1 MDENV
6 NEPTESPESEPTENT
21 EPEPVVESGE
31 PAESQPEA
39 AALPSQDSR
48 NMAMLCHLLGLL
60 TCFVGPLILWLI
72 KKDEDEFVNR
82 QGKEAL
88 NFQITV
94 LLASIVSGLLTM
106 VCIGFV
112 LAIVVGVADLV
123 FSIMACVKSSKGEDY
138 RYPVALRLIK

>member
-6 NEPTESPESEPTENT
+6 NEPAESPE
-21 EPEPVVESGE
+21 PEPAVESGE
-31 PAESQPEA
+31 SAESQPE

-60 TCFVGPLILWLI
+60 TNFVGPLILWLI
-72 KKDEDEFVNR
+72 KKDDDEFVDR

-88 NFQITV
+88 NFQITI
-94 LLASIVSGLLTM
+94 LLASIVSGLLTA
-106 VCIGFV
+106 VCIGVF
-112 LAIVVGVADLV
+112 LAIAVGVADLV

-138 RYPVALRLIK
+138 RYPCSLRLVK

>member
-6 NEPTESPESEPTENT
+6 NEPTENT

-31 PAESQPEA
+31 TAEPQPE

-60 TCFVGPLILWLI
+60 TNFVGPLILWLI
-72 KKDEDEFVNR
+72 KKDDDAFVDR

-88 NFQITV
+88 NFQITI
-94 LLASIVSGLLTM
+94 LLASIVSFILTL
-106 VCIGFV
+106 VCIGGFLLIAV
-112 LAIVVGVADLV
+112 IIVDLV

-138 RYPVALRLIK
+138 RYPVALRLVK

>member
-6 NEPTESPESEPTENT
+6 SEPTENT

-31 PAESQPEA
+31 TAEPQPE

-72 KKDEDEFVNR
+72 KKDDDEFVNR

-94 LLASIVSGLLTM
+94 LLASIVSGLLAAL
-106 VCIGFV
+106 CIGVF
-112 LAIVVGVADLV
+112 LAIAVGVADLV
-123 FSIMACVKSSKGEDY
+123 LSIVACVKSSKGEDY
-138 RYPVALRLIK
+138 RYPVALRLVK

>member
-6 NEPTESPESEPTENT
+6 SDPTENT

-31 PAESQPEA
+31 TAEPQPEA
-39 AALPSQDSR
+39 TALPSQDAR

-72 KKDEDEFVNR
+72 KKDDDEFINR

-94 LLASIVSGLLTM
+94 LLASVVCVPLM
-106 VCIGFV
+106 AVCIGG
-112 LAIVVGVADLV
+112 IVAPAVAVADLV

-138 RYPVALRLIK
+138 RYPVALRLVK

>member
-6 NEPTESPESEPTENT
+6 SDPTENT

-31 PAESQPEA
+31 PAEPQPEA
-39 AALPSQDSR
+39 AALPSQDAR

-60 TCFVGPLILWLI
+60 TNFVGPLILWLI
-72 KKDEDEFVNR
+72 KKDDDAFIDR

-94 LLASIVSGLLTM
+94 LLASVVGGLLTA
-106 VCIGFV
+106 VCIGFIL
-112 LAIVVGVADLV
+112 LAAVGVADLV
-123 FSIMACVKSSKGEDY
+123 LSIVACVKSSKGEDY
-138 RYPVALRLIK
+138 RYPVALRLVK

>member
-1 MDENV
+1 MDETV
-6 NEPTESPESEPTENT
+6 NEPTENT
-21 EPEPVVESGE
+21 EPEPIVESGE
-31 PAESQPEA
+31 PAESQPE

-72 KKDEDEFVNR
+72 KKDDDEFINR

-94 LLASIVSGLLTM
+94 LLASIVSGLTM
-106 VCIGFV
+106 FICIGGI
-112 LAIVVGVADLV
+112 LAIAVGIADLV
-123 FSIMACVKSSKGEDY
+123 FSIIACVKSSKGEDY
-138 RYPVALRLIK
+138 RYPVALRLVK

>member
-6 NEPTESPESEPTENT
+6 SEPAENT
-21 EPEPVVESGE
+21 EPEPIVESGE
-31 PAESQPEA
+31 PAEPQPE

-72 KKDEDEFVNR
+72 KKDEDEFVNC